1 MAAKHI
7 TSAEFQELVMDYTAA
22 NPVFKGS
29 KPAIVDFFAP
39 WCGPCQAFS
48 PVFDELAE
56 EYEGRVDC
64 YKVNVEEEQALAQT
78 LRVRNIPTL
87 IFFPKGS
94 NPKASVGAMSKT
106 ELINIIK
113 EDFQIK

>member
-7 TSAEFQELVMDYTAA
+7 TSAEFRELVIDYKSE
-22 NPVFKGS
+22 NPVFKGNN
-29 KPAIVDFFAP
+29 PVIVDFFAP

-48 PVFDELAE
+48 PVFDELAT
-56 EYEGRVDC
+56 EYAGKVDC
-64 YKVNVEEEQALAQT
+64 YKVNVEEEQELART
-78 LRVRNIPTL
+78 LRVRNIPTI

-94 NPKASVGAMSKT
+94 NPKASVGALSKN
-106 ELINIIK
+106 ELVNIIK